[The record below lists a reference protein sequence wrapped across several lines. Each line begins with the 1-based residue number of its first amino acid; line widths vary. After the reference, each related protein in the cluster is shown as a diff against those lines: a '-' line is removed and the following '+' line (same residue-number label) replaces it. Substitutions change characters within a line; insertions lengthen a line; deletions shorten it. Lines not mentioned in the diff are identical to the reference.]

1 MNQLEADCILRQLP
15 DGWTTY
21 ACDWSDD
28 SHVIFQSP
36 DGGFYEADELPE
48 LKPSDRSLAEN

>member
-1 MNQLEADCILRQLP
+1 MNQLEADCILKQLS

-36 DGGFYEADELPE
+36 DGGFYEADELAE
-48 LKPSDRSLAEN
+48 LNPSDRSLAEN